1 MHLFYSLLF
10 YCYVATS
17 LATAQT
23 TPRLTRV
30 QLHDKVL
37 GMLVG
42 SAIGDAMGAPTEMWS
57 REMIGTMYGSVNRLD
72 SMVREPSAEG
82 TWYMNLPAGG
92 TTDDTRWKKLAVGY
106 LLTQRNGKTLLDARA
121 FANYILT
128 QYRAEVQRL
137 KNTPGDDPAPFE
149 ANARRMAWLQEWAK
163 VAKPYVAGDWPA
175 YTDALSGFYG
185 GEMTC
190 AGMLYAP
197 ALGAFF
203 PGQPNRAY
211 TETFRLALFDLGYA
225 RDVSA
230 LTAAL
235 VSAAMTPDATPE
247 SVMSVVRDVDPRQ
260 YYQSRLVG
268 RAAYRFLQRARTVVY
283 KAGQW
288 SPETMNASQLVFP
301 RTGRAALSQAG
312 APAHRLSRADTV
324 ELARRQYAFTLLD
337 DYNQELPLMSG
348 EIFQIT
354 LTAMLY
360 GQFDFKKS
368 LEFAINF
375 GRDNDTSGAVIGAIL
390 GAYHGAAKLP
400 ADLVQQVL
408 TTNRKHTET
417 DLNKLADELTE
428 VIWTRQ

>member
-1 MHLFYSLLF
+1 MRLFYSLLV
-10 YCYVATS
+10 YSCVASS

-23 TPRLTRV
+23 PPRLTRA

-106 LLTQRNGKTLLDARA
+106 LLTQRNGKTSLDARA

-128 QYRAEVQRL
+128 QYRADVQRL

-149 ANARRMAWLQEWAK
+149 DNARRMAWLQEWAK
-163 VAKPYVAGDWPA
+163 VAKPYAAGDWPA

-190 AGMLYAP
+190 AGVLYAP

-230 LTAAL
+230 LTGAL
-235 VSAAMTPDATPE
+235 VSAAMTPEATPE
-247 SVMSVVRDVDPRQ
+247 SIMNVIRDVDPRN

-283 KAGQW
+283 KAVQW
-288 SPETMNASQLVFP
+288 SPATMNVSQLVFP
-301 RTGRAALSQAG
+301 RTG
-312 APAHRLSRADTV
+312 RADTV

-337 DYNQELPLMSG
+337 EYNQELPLMSG

-360 GQFDFKKS
+360 GQFDFRKS
-368 LEFAINF
+368 LEFAVNF
-375 GRDNDTSGAVIGAIL
+375 GRDNDTTGAIL

-400 ADLVQQVL
+400 TDLVQQVL

-428 VIWTRQ
+428 VIWARQ

>member
-1 MHLFYSLLF
+1 MRLLNF
-10 YCYVATS
+10 LIFSFLLSYAN
-17 LATAQT
+17 AQT
-23 TPRLTRV
+23 ARLTRA

-106 LLTQRNGKTLLDARA
+106 LLTQRNGKNPLDARA

-128 QYRAEVQRL
+128 QYRADVQRL

-149 ANARRMAWLQEWAK
+149 ANTLRMAWLQEWAK
-163 VAKPYVAGDWPA
+163 VAKPYAALDWPA
-175 YTDALSGFYG
+175 YSDALSGFYG

-211 TETFRLALFDLGYA
+211 AETFKLTLFDLGYA

-230 LTAAL
+230 LTGAL
-235 VSAAMTPDATPE
+235 VSAAMSPDATPE
-247 SVMSVVRDVDPRQ
+247 SILSVVRDVDPQQ
-260 YYQSRLVG
+260 YYKSRLVG
-268 RAAYRFLQRARTVVY
+268 RAAYRFLQRARTVAY
-283 KAGQW
+283 KASQW
-288 SPETMNASQLVFP
+288 TPTAQNRLPLVYP
-301 RTGRAALSQAG
+301 RTG
-312 APAHRLSRADTV
+312 HADTL
-324 ELARRQYAFTLLD
+324 ELARRHYAFTLLD
-337 DYNQELPLMSG
+337 EYNQELPLMSG

-360 GQFDFKKS
+360 GQFDFRKS

-400 ADLVQQVL
+400 ADMVEQVL
-408 TTNRKHTET
+408 TTNRTRTEI
-417 DLNKLADELTE
+417 DLNKLADDLTE
-428 VIWTRQ
+428 VIWARQ

>member
-1 MHLFYSLLF
+1 MRLFYSLIFSFLLT
-10 YCYVATS
+10 TS
-17 LATAQT
+17 NAQT
-23 TPRLTRV
+23 TRLTRA

-57 REMIGTMYGSVNRLD
+57 REMIGTMYGSVNKLD

-106 LLTQRNGKTLLDARA
+106 LLTQRNGKAPLDARA

-128 QYRAEVQRL
+128 QYRADVQRL

-149 ANARRMAWLQEWAK
+149 ANTLRMAWLQEWAK
-163 VAKPYVAGDWPA
+163 VSKPYAAGDWSA
-175 YTDALSGFYG
+175 YADALSGFYG

-211 TETFRLALFDLGYA
+211 AETFKLTLFDLGYA

-230 LTAAL
+230 LTGAL
-235 VSAAMTPDATPE
+235 VSAAMTPEATPE
-247 SVMSVVRDVDPRQ
+247 SILSVVRDVDPQQ
-260 YYQSRLVG
+260 YYKSRLVG
-268 RAAYRFLQRARTVVY
+268 RAAYRFLQRARTVAY
-283 KAGQW
+283 KAAQW
-288 SPETMNASQLVFP
+288 TPTAQNRLPLVYP
-301 RTGRAALSQAG
+301 RTGRAALG
-312 APAHRLSRADTV
+312 HADTL

-337 DYNQELPLMSG
+337 EYNQELPLMSG

-360 GQFDFKKS
+360 GQFDFRKS

-375 GRDNDTSGAVIGAIL
+375 GRDNDTSGAIIGAIL

-400 ADLVQQVL
+400 ADLVQPVL
-408 TTNRKHTET
+408 KTNRTHTET
-417 DLNKLADELTE
+417 DLTKLADDLTE
-428 VIWTRQ
+428 VIWARQ

>member
-1 MHLFYSLLF
+1 VNNEQLSANSFLFPFMRLLIAF
-10 YCYVATS
+10 CFFFCSSTS
-17 LATAQT
+17 NAQ
-23 TPRLTRV
+23 TPRLTRA

-72 SMVREPSAEG
+72 SMVREPSPEG

-106 LLTQRNGKTLLDARA
+106 LLTQRNGKAPLDARA

-149 ANARRMAWLQEWAK
+149 ANTLRMAWLQEWAK
-163 VAKPYVAGDWPA
+163 VAKPYAAGDLSA
-175 YTDALSGFYG
+175 YNDALSGFYG

-197 ALGAFF
+197 ALGAVF
-203 PGQPNRAY
+203 PGHPNRAY
-211 TETFRLALFDLGYA
+211 AETFKLTLFDLGYA
-225 RDVSA
+225 RDVSG

-235 VSAAMTPDATPE
+235 VSAAMSPDANPE
-247 SVMSVVRDVDPRQ
+247 SILSVVRDVDPRQ
-260 YYQSRLVG
+260 FYKSRMVG
-268 RAAYRFLQRARTVVY
+268 RAAYRFLQRARTVAY
-283 KAGQW
+283 KASQW
-288 SPETMNASQLVFP
+288 VPTAENRLPLVYP
-301 RTGRAALSQAG
+301 RIG
-312 APAHRLSRADTV
+312 RADTL

-337 DYNQELPLMSG
+337 GYNQELPLMSG
-348 EIFQIT
+348 EVFQIT

-360 GQFDFKKS
+360 GQFDFRKS
-368 LEFAINF
+368 LEFAVNF
-375 GRDNDTSGAVIGAIL
+375 GRDNDTSGAIIGAIL

-400 ADLVQQVL
+400 ADLVQPVL
-408 TTNRKHTET
+408 TTNRKLPET
-417 DLNKLADELTE
+417 DLNKLADELTD
-428 VIWTRQ
+428 VIWARQ